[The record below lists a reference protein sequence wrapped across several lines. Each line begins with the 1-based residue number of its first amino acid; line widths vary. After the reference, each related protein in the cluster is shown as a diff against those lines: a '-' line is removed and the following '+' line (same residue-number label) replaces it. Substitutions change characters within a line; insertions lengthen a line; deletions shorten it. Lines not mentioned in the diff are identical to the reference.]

1 MLFVQVSSSFQQSE
15 NGSPNQNE
23 RLILKRTNIFINVI
37 ANSFLPS
44 ALEMLFEWFTPGG
57 VAPHLWVH
65 LNRLE
70 ARATLLGQ
78 GTEMDIELGCD
89 THL

>member
-1 MLFVQVSSSFQQSE
+1 LLVLFVQVSSSFQQSE

-44 ALEMLFEWFTPGG
+44 ALEMLFE
-57 VAPHLWVH
+57 
-65 LNRLE
+65 
-70 ARATLLGQ
+70 
-78 GTEMDIELGCD
+78 
-89 THL
+89 